1 MPALGYLVPE
11 FPSQTHAFFWR
22 EVQALRALGTQVQLL
37 STVRPD
43 AQSCR
48 HEFAAQA
55 TAETRYLFP
64 AGVSAFAFLLRHP
77 LASLRCIR
85 YVLGLRET
93 KVPRRLLLLGLI
105 PSAAKL
111 VLIAREQGF
120 RHVHIHSC
128 ASSAHIGA
136 LAHELDGV
144 DYSLTLHGDLPVYG
158 TDHEAKM
165 RKARFVA
172 CVTRPLRDQVIA
184 ATGLATG
191 RVPVIW
197 MGVDTTRFGY
207 RAPRVEDGVLRVI
220 MVARLNWPKG
230 HRHTLEALKRLK
242 GEGLGV
248 EFLIVGDGPYRQGI
262 VGEVEAAGLTA
273 QTRFLGTL
281 SEDEVAL
288 RIAESDVLVLP
299 SVGMGEAAPVAVME
313 AMSIGRPVIA
323 SIIGGTP
330 DMIDDGVD
338 GFLCKQEDVDALT
351 SRLRQLA
358 RDPALARRMGLAAR
372 ERAVRDF
379 DAGALAARLLSACGS
394 RTPS

>member
-22 EVQALRALGTQVQLL
+22 EVQALRALGTDVQLL
-37 STVRPD
+37 STKRPD
-43 AQSCR
+43 AQACR
-48 HEFAAQA
+48 HDFAAQA
-55 TAETRYLFP
+55 SAETRYLFP
-64 AGVSAFAFLLRHP
+64 WGLRPIAYLLRHP
-77 LASLRCIR
+77 AKSWRALR
-85 YVLGLRET
+85 YVMGLRET
-93 KVPRRLLLLGLI
+93 FLPRRLLLIGVI

-111 VLIAREQGF
+111 VLLARERGF

-136 LAHELDGV
+136 LAHEIDGV
-144 DYSLTLHGDLPVYG
+144 DYSLTLHGDLPIYG
-158 TDHEAKM
+158 TDHPAKM
-165 RKARFVA
+165 RQARFVA
-172 CVTRPLRDQVIA
+172 CVTRSLRDQVIA
-184 ATGLATG
+184 ATGLAPG

-197 MGVDTTRFGY
+197 MGVDTARFGY
-207 RAPRVEDGVLRVI
+207 HAPRDEDGVLRVI

-230 HRHTLEALKRLK
+230 HRHTLEALRRLK
-242 GEGLGV
+242 GEGLRV

-262 VGEVEAAGLTA
+262 VGEVEAAGMDA

-281 SEDEVAL
+281 SEDEVA
-288 RIAESDVLVLP
+288 RHIAGSDVLVLP
-299 SVGMGEAAPVAVME
+299 SVGIGEAAPVAVME

-330 DMIDDGVD
+330 DMIADGVD
-338 GFLCKQEDVDALT
+338 GFLCEQEDVDALT
-351 SRLRQLA
+351 SRLRLLA

-394 RTPS
+394 RTP